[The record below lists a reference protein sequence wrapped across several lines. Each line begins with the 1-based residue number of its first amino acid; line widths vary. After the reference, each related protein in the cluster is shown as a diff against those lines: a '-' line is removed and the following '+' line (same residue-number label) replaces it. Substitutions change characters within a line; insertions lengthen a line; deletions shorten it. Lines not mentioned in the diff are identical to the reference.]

1 MSAHVKDR
9 CNLKSIALQTEVSWK
24 NDTKM
29 FIRGY
34 CFRDISFYKSEIRV
48 ISKVHPGL
56 RTLQGGA
63 YTTAAGSVL
72 WNKIPSEI
80 RKLPSLNVFKTSFHG
95 RDFSN
100 TP

>member
-9 CNLKSIALQTEVSWK
+9 FNLKSIALQTEVSGK
-24 NDTKM
+24 NDSKM

-34 CFRDISFYKSEIRV
+34 CFRDISFYKIEIRV

-63 YTTAAGSVL
+63 YTTADLFCGTRFPQRLENCLV
-72 WNKIPSEI
+72 
-80 RKLPSLNVFKTSFHG
+80 
-95 RDFSN
+95 
-100 TP
+100 